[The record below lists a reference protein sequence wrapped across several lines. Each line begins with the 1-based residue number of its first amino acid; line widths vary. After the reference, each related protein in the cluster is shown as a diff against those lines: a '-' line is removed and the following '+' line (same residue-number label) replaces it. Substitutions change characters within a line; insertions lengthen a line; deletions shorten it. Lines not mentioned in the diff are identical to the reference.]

1 MILRNKKGFTLVEL
15 LVVVAV
21 VGVLVMLGMPNY
33 LGAERKA
40 KLAQVKGN
48 MHTAQLC
55 AEAYATDAGGAF
67 APTAGELDPF
77 YPSGANTIGGAAGKR
92 PMNPFTSVDNEAL
105 YGETMTTTALIL
117 STRVAPPTAG
127 PGTQGQTGYCVSDAG
142 RSYAVSGVDEQ
153 ARRLSGPNNG
163 TLVLSN
169 Q

>member
-1 MILRNKKGFTLVEL
+1 MKLRSRKGFTLVEL

-21 VGVLVMLGMPNY
+21 LGVLIMLGMPNY

-40 KLAQVKGN
+40 RLAQVKGN
-48 MHTAQLC
+48 MHAAQIC
-55 AEAYATDAGGAF
+55 AEAYATDSGGTYA
-67 APTAGELDPF
+67 ATASELDPF
-77 YPSGANTIGGAAGKR
+77 YPNGANTIGGAAGKR
-92 PMNPFTSVDNEAL
+92 PMNPFTVVDNEPL
-105 YGETMTTTALIL
+105 YGETLTTAALIL

-127 PGTQGQTGYCVSDAG
+127 PGTQGQTGYSVADAG
-142 RSYAVSGVDEQ
+142 RSYAVAGVDEQ